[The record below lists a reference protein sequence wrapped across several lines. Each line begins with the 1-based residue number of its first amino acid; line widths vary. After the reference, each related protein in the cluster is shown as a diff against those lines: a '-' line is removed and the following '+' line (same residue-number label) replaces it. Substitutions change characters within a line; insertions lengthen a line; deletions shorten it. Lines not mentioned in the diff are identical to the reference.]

1 MKGAESAPFFMYNL
15 VIFGLDK
22 RMEKSNLQIA
32 SDEITEELIRI
43 KQNNFDAIEEFTAEQ
58 IVELLDENLIST
70 DVIIESYTLVN
81 QMTFADSVNYK
92 ALSKLAQ
99 TVELV
104 QHWIKTHVIDGE
116 DLDLS
121 ILESDDD
128 L

>member
-1 MKGAESAPFFMYNL
+1 M
-15 VIFGLDK
+15 
-22 RMEKSNLQIA
+22 A

-58 IVELLDENLIST
+58 VMELLEENLVST
-70 DVIIESYTLVN
+70 DLIIESYTLVN
-81 QMTFADSVNYK
+81 QMTLTDSINYK

-104 QHWIKTHVIDGE
+104 HHWIKTHVIDE
-116 DLDLS
+116 QEFDIS

>member
-1 MKGAESAPFFMYNL
+1 
-15 VIFGLDK
+15 
-22 RMEKSNLQIA
+22 MEKSNLQVA

-58 IVELLDENLIST
+58 VIELLEENLVST
-70 DVIIESYTLVN
+70 DLIIESYTLVN
-81 QMTFADSVNYK
+81 QMTLTDSINYK

-104 QHWIKTHVIDGE
+104 QHWIKTHVVDNQEFDI
-116 DLDLS
+116 S
-121 ILESDDD
+121 ILETDDD

>member
-1 MKGAESAPFFMYNL
+1 
-15 VIFGLDK
+15 
-22 RMEKSNLQIA
+22 MEKSNLQIA

-43 KQNNFDAIEEFTAEQ
+43 KQNNFDAIEEFTAER

>member
-1 MKGAESAPFFMYNL
+1 
-15 VIFGLDK
+15 
-22 RMEKSNLQIA
+22 MEKSNLQVA

-58 IVELLDENLIST
+58 VIELLEENLVST
-70 DVIIESYTLVN
+70 DLIIESYTLVN
-81 QMTFADSVNYK
+81 QMTLTDSINYK

-104 QHWIKTHVIDGE
+104 QHWIKTHVVDGQE
-116 DLDLS
+116 FDIS
-121 ILESDDD
+121 ILETDDD

>member
-1 MKGAESAPFFMYNL
+1 
-15 VIFGLDK
+15 
-22 RMEKSNLQIA
+22 MEKSNLQIA

-58 IVELLDENLIST
+58 IIELLDENLIST
-70 DVIIESYTLVN
+70 DLLIESYTLIN
-81 QMTFADSVNYK
+81 QMTFTDSVNYK

-104 QHWIKTHVIDGE
+104 QHWIKTHVLE
-116 DLDLS
+116 DTDFDIS